1 MRSIA
6 IVEDN
11 LEERDTLKAHLARY
25 EAERGETLQ
34 ITWFGNAMEFE
45 ETRREFDLIFMD
57 IDLPGINGMEAAHL
71 LRTYDEQTPI
81 IFVTNLAQYAVH
93 GYEVGALD
101 FIVKP
106 VTYLSFRMRMDRA
119 IRTIRRSGRRKIT
132 ISTRDGIRIMEVSDI
147 RYVEVNKHDLSY
159 HLVGEAEPLVVYG
172 SLRAFEQEVDG
183 GPFVRISNSC
193 LVNMNH
199 IRAARGQ
206 TVTLSNGDVL
216 YFSRSRKRE
225 ALATITS
232 FFGGSI

>member
-6 IVEDN
+6 IVEDD
-11 LEERDTLKAHLARY
+11 LSERDVLKAHLAHY
-25 EAERGETLQ
+25 EADCGETFQ
-34 ITWFGNAMEFE
+34 ISWFGNAMEFE
-45 ETRREFDLIFMD
+45 ETRREFDLVFMD

-119 IRTIRRSGRRKIT
+119 MRTIRRNDRRKLT
-132 ISTRDGIRIMEVSDI
+132 LSTRDGIRVLPLGDI
-147 RYVEVNKHDLSY
+147 SYVEVNRHDLSY
-159 HLVGEAEPLVVYG
+159 HLVGEQDPLVIYG
-172 SLRAFEQEVDG
+172 SLRAFEDEVAD

-199 IRAARGQ
+199 IRSTRGQ
-206 TVTLSNGDVL
+206 AITLDDGAVL

-225 ALATITS
+225 ALATIAS